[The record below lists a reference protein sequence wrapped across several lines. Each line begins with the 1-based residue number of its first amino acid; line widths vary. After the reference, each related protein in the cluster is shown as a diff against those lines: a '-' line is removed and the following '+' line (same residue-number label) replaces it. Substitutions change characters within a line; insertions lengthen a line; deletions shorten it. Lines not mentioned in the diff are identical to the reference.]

1 MNRGANVKEQT
12 KTIWKLRL
20 EGNNSVEIA
29 DLLGLRKTLVDSA
42 ISRGKE
48 AGEIPKP
55 KSNPLLFNNSNYI
68 KMGSIG
74 GIINTLNHEQLI
86 WLTDEAHGLGCENI
100 AEMILEI
107 VRDAYEETRGLSP
120 DDI

>member
-1 MNRGANVKEQT
+1 MTRKHGPTEQT
-12 KTIWKLRL
+12 KTIWKLNL
-20 EGNNSVEIA
+20 QGENSREIA
-29 DLLGLRKTLVDSA
+29 TRLGLTKTLVDSA

-55 KSNPLLFNNSNYI
+55 KSNPLLYNNSNYI
-68 KMGSIG
+68 KMGNIG
-74 GIINTLNHEQLI
+74 WLIKQLDRDQLI
-86 WLTDEAHGLGCENI
+86 WLADEAHGLGCETI

-107 VRDAYEETRGLSP
+107 VRDAYEETGGLSP